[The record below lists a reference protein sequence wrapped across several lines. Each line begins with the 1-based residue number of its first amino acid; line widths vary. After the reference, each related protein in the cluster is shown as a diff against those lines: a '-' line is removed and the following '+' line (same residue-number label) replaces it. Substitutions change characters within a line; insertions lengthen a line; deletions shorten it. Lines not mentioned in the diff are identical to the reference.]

1 MLSSLL
7 ITGRV
12 IIDKHGRRF
21 FLSYFYYNAA
31 PNRLTSSRLGN
42 LQHQEQ
48 QQHTSNSNQQ
58 FQICN
63 GRVHRKPR
71 RAAAA
76 AATTTT
82 TLQICCCVSPRNLNT
97 GYCRRLFVTNKQ
109 TSKHPGMRNRFQ
121 NVPSSELLN
130 LGGALLFRLPF
141 GINYNFILRS
151 SHLQSERMFQGT
163 PMAAVIQWAATQIY
177 NFLLVPEVLY
187 HSRFCLA
194 QIRGWYDDWLTR
206 KECSN
211 ARRPRQIH

>member
-31 PNRLTSSRLGN
+31 PNRLTSSRLGK

-76 AATTTT
+76 AA
-82 TLQICCCVSPRNLNT
+82 
-97 GYCRRLFVTNKQ
+97 NKQ

-130 LGGALLFRLPF
+130 LGGALLFRL
-141 GINYNFILRS
+141 
-151 SHLQSERMFQGT
+151 
-163 PMAAVIQWAATQIY
+163 
-177 NFLLVPEVLY
+177 
-187 HSRFCLA
+187 
-194 QIRGWYDDWLTR
+194 
-206 KECSN
+206 
-211 ARRPRQIH
+211 